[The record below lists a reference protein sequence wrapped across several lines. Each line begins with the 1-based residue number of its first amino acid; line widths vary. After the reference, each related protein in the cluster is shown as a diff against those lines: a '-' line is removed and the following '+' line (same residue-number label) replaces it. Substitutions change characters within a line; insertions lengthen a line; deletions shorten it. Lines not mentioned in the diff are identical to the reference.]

1 MTSRLDRLEEEFHRL
16 TALPEAAWDAELA
29 ALALSGESWLTDE
42 LRPLLVAARLTATPL
57 DGAALQLA
65 DGITLVDDLRDFA
78 LGNGDRQAGGP
89 VPPGGSAGL
98 PLVPGYRILDRL
110 GRGGSGTVYLA
121 EQVRPEF
128 SRMVALKIVDRAGD
142 AESARRVEDE
152 RRILAQLEH
161 PGIARLYDAGLTPS
175 GQPFLAME
183 RVDGLPISE
192 HCELLEL
199 TVEARL
205 TLFLSV
211 LEAVEYAHRSG
222 VVHRDLKPGNI
233 LVSAD
238 GATKLLDFGI
248 ARVVAAEGEEQ
259 ETRTLNRAMT
269 PAYASPEQVLG
280 QRVTAASDIYSLG
293 VVLYELLAGTSPY
306 RVDGT
311 RFATYEEAVRA
322 QDPEPPSTAVT
333 RSTRV
338 PEGEDARPERERRRR
353 ALRGDIDAVVLRAL
367 RKEPAAR
374 YGSVREFAH
383 DLRQVLAGQPV
394 EARTAN
400 RRYRWLRR
408 LRRHRRGVAAAIAVA
423 IALGLLALPATRARL
438 LTAIALEVEDGLD
451 VYATAGRGVRGSESL
466 VRGAEALRRWDPI
479 AARASFAEA
488 VSSLKG
494 QPLEALAWDGRAR
507 AGELLGEADAAVE
520 AARAA
525 ALAPALASLPKVEQ
539 ERLRLRG
546 LAAQSSWEDAVGG
559 LDRLFGRFP
568 DRVDIGFDLF
578 GALLRSGQT
587 EAAEATLDRIGQI
600 PALARDP
607 RRDPRLDLGEA
618 EVAFRLGEHQRS
630 AAAAIRGRE
639 WAAKHGSPAIALR
652 ARRLHAEALSRLDLR
667 EEASLELEAILPQL
681 RAAGLPNQAALA
693 ALALGRIVARTSDD
707 GGAVA
712 VLAPALAELERLGDR
727 RGQISALTAMAFL
740 AAKTGELER
749 GLALTERA
757 VALAQAAGDGWC
769 EGEVLVARL
778 ALSNWAGDARAVSE
792 SRDPALRALRRSA
805 NREELFATLNNLAL
819 DAIEHLDLDRAQ
831 SYLDEAAGLA
841 RRRGSRSARAG
852 IDRALGYLEEARGAF
867 DAARQHYESALELAR
882 LAEAPLAVATYLA
895 DLAWLEVAA
904 DRPGAAASRADEA
917 IAAHLEIGKQADAAE
932 LEGVL
937 AWVGAREGDRS
948 RSLRHLEAMRQMVGR
963 TPSLLAWS
971 LEARTAEAAGDYSR
985 AVELRERAVRRA
997 EEDGLDLPRLEQRL
1011 GLARALFGAGR
1022 RDEARR
1028 LATVLLAEAE
1038 ARGLFGTV
1046 TTLRQLFLV
1055 DPQP

>member
-1 MTSRLDRLEEEFHRL
+1 MTAPFDRLEAEFHRL
-16 TALPEAAWDAELA
+16 TSLPGTAWEAELA
-29 ALALSGESWLTDE
+29 ALARSGEAALADE
-42 LRPLLVAARLTATPL
+42 LRTLLAATQLTATPL
-57 DGAALQLA
+57 DGGALPLA

-78 LGNGDRQAGGP
+78 LGRGEPLAGCAP
-89 VPPGGSAGL
+89 EGGLAAG
-98 PLVPGYRILDRL
+98 PLVPGYRILGRL

-128 SRMVALKIVDRAGD
+128 SRIVALKIVDRAGD
-142 AESARRVEDE
+142 ADSARRVEDE

-183 RVDGLPISE
+183 RVDGSPISE
-192 HCELLEL
+192 HCERRAL

-205 TLFLSV
+205 ELFLSV
-211 LEAVEYAHRSG
+211 LEAVDYAHRSG

-238 GATKLLDFGI
+238 GQAKLLDFGI
-248 ARVVAAEGEEQ
+248 ARVVAAEGEEE
-259 ETRTLNRAMT
+259 ETRTLSRAMT

-306 RVDGT
+306 LVDGT
-311 RFATYEEAVRA
+311 RFATFEDAVRG

-333 RSTRV
+333 RSTHV
-338 PEGEDARPERERRRR
+338 PPGADARPERERRRR

-408 LRRHRRGVAAAIAVA
+408 LRRHRRSLAAAAVVAA
-423 IALGLLALPATRARL
+423 ALGLLALPATRARL
-438 LTAIALEVEDGLD
+438 LAVLSLEVEDGLD
-451 VYATAGRGVRGSESL
+451 VYAAAGRGDTGSEAL
-466 VRGAEALRRWDPI
+466 VRGAEALRRFEPL
-479 AARASFAEA
+479 AARESFAEA
-488 VSSLKG
+488 AVRLEG
-494 QPLEALAWDGRAR
+494 QPLEALAWDGQAR
-507 AGELLGEADAAVE
+507 AEELLGEASAVVAAG
-520 AARAA
+520 RAA
-525 ALAPALASLPKVEQ
+525 ELARRLETLPAVEQ

-546 LAAQSSWEDAVGG
+546 LAARGSWEPAVAG
-559 LDRLFGRFP
+559 LDRLFGRAP

-578 GALLRSGQT
+578 AALLLSGQT
-587 EAAEATLDRIGQI
+587 EAAEGALERIGQI
-600 PALARDP
+600 AALARGP

-630 AAAAIRGRE
+630 AAAAVRGRQ
-639 WAAKHGSPAIALR
+639 WAEEHGSPALALR
-652 ARRLHAEALSRLDLR
+652 ARRLHAEALARLDLR
-667 EEASLELEAILPQL
+667 EEASGELTAILPLL
-681 RAAGLPNQAALA
+681 RSSGLADEAALA
-693 ALALGRIVARTSDD
+693 ALALGRILVRTSDD
-707 GGAVA
+707 DAA
-712 VLAPALAELERLGDR
+712 AAALQRALAELERLGDR
-727 RGQISALTAMAFL
+727 RGQVSALTALAFL
-740 AAKTGELER
+740 ASKSGEFER
-749 GLALTERA
+749 GLVLTGR
-757 VALAQAAGDGWC
+757 ALALAREAGDGWY

-792 SRDPALRALRRSA
+792 ARDPALRALRRSG
-805 NREELFATLNNLAL
+805 NREELFTTLNNLAL

-841 RRRGSRSARAG
+841 RRRGSRAARAG
-852 IDRALGYLEEARGAF
+852 IDRALGYLEEARGAY

-882 LAEAPLAVATYLA
+882 LAEAPLSVATYLA

-904 DRPGAAASRADEA
+904 DRPPAAESRAAEA
-917 IAAHLEIGKQADAAE
+917 IAAHLAIGKEADAAE

-937 AWVGAREGDRS
+937 AWVGARQSDRS
-948 RSLRHLEAMRQMVGR
+948 RSLRHLEAMRRKAGT

-971 LEARTAEAAGDYSR
+971 LEARTAEAAGEYSR

-1011 GLARALFGAGR
+1011 GLARALLGAGR
-1022 RDEARR
+1022 RDEARQ
-1028 LATVLLAEAE
+1028 LAAALLAESE
-1038 ARGLFGTV
+1038 ARGLFGTA
-1046 TTLRQLFLV
+1046 TALRRLLAAH
-1055 DPQP
+1055 PES